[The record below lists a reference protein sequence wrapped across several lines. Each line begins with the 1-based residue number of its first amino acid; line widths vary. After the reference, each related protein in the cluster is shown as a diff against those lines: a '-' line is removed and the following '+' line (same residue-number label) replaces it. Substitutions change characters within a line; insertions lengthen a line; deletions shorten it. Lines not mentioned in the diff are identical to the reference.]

1 MLKNTSQSCRKVE
14 TQLSFALYSAV
25 SRVIKLHKPLLEPLG
40 ITFPQYLV
48 MLELFQ
54 DAPRTVGELGTKLS
68 MDTGTITPI
77 LKRLQASDMVTR
89 TRDVVDERR
98 VLIDLT
104 TRSEALRKELWR
116 VTDQVSSSCQLA
128 DKEMTELRNKL
139 DALARYSSD

>member
-104 TRSEALRKELWR
+104 TRSEALREELWR

-139 DALARYSSD
+139 DALVRYSSD